1 MIRECGNSSKQSTGQ
16 SSAVTD
22 QTTNQQH
29 QWQLVTVIS
38 QHISDN
44 IQLPEMGPTHN
55 RRRQSATVP
64 FTALEAETAL
74 QPSCDRPNEKFE
86 RKWGCFKN

>member
-1 MIRECGNSSKQSTGQ
+1 
-16 SSAVTD
+16 
-22 QTTNQQH
+22 
-29 QWQLVTVIS
+29 
-38 QHISDN
+38 
-44 IQLPEMGPTHN
+44 MGPTHN